1 VTQTVNSHGR
11 VDEDNNVYVFD
22 NGSERKV
29 GQYPGVS
36 MEEALAYFERKF
48 AELEANVRI
57 LEQRVKSKADAASI
71 SKAAQKL
78 SADLV
83 EPGAVGNIQELRDR
97 VANISPSIEQM
108 KRDKSEVSEK
118 AAVQALATRRDI
130 AAKAQELA
138 DKDPKKTQWKAAS
151 AQMNELFEKWQQSQ
165 KDAPRISRK
174 DSEPIWKLFSQART
188 KFEANKRAFFSAL
201 SAESKNVRA
210 KKTALVTQAEA
221 LVAKGSD
228 SASEYRKLLD
238 QWKLSG
244 RSQGAQ
250 DDQLWEKFKAAGDSI
265 YAARKEVIAK
275 ESVEFKANYEAKL
288 LIIAE
293 AEKLDPLAN
302 LAEAKKQLLLIQN
315 RYEKAGKV
323 PKDKIRETDDRM
335 RAVEKKIKDA
345 EQENWRKSDPAAIER
360 TNGVLSQLEQSITKL
375 ELELK
380 TAEAANDSSKIQ
392 IAKEA
397 LEARRSWLTV
407 VKQNT
412 N

>member
-1 VTQTVNSHGR
+1 
-11 VDEDNNVYVFD
+11 
-22 NGSERKV
+22 
-29 GQYPGVS
+29 

-48 AELEANVRI
+48 SELEANVRI

-78 SADLV
+78 SADLA

-108 KRDKSEVSEK
+108 KKEKSEASEK
-118 AAVQALATRRDI
+118 AATQALATRRDI

-210 KKTALVTQAEA
+210 KKTVLVAQAEA
-221 LVAKGSD
+221 LVAKGAD

-250 DDQLWEKFKAAGDSI
+250 DDQLWDRFKTAGDSI
-265 YAARKEVIAK
+265 YAVRKEVIAK

-293 AEKLDPLAN
+293 AEKLDPLTN
-302 LAEAKKQLLLIQN
+302 LAEAKKQLMLIQN

-360 TNGVLSQLEQSITKL
+360 TNGVLSQLEQSIAKL
-375 ELELK
+375 ELDLK
-380 TAEAANDSSKIQ
+380 AAEAANDSSKIQ

-397 LEARRSWLTV
+397 LDARRSWLTV

>member
-1 VTQTVNSHGR
+1 MTQTVSSHGR
-11 VDEDNNVYVFD
+11 VDEENNVYVFD

-29 GQYPGVS
+29 GHYPGVS

-48 AELEANVRI
+48 SELEANVRI

-78 SADLV
+78 SADLA

-108 KRDKSEVSEK
+108 KKEKSEASEK
-118 AAVQALATRRDI
+118 AATQALATRRDI

-210 KKTALVTQAEA
+210 KKTALVAQAEA
-221 LVAKGSD
+221 LVAKGAD

-250 DDQLWEKFKAAGDSI
+250 DDQLWDRFKTAGDSI
-265 YAARKEVIAK
+265 YAVRKEVIAK

-293 AEKLDPLAN
+293 AEKLDPLTN

-360 TNGVLSQLEQSITKL
+360 TNGVLSQLEQSIAKL
-375 ELELK
+375 ELDLK
-380 TAEAANDSSKIQ
+380 AAEAANDSSKIQ

>member
-29 GQYPGVS
+29 GQYPGVT
-36 MEEALAYFERKF
+36 MQEALAYFERKF
-48 AELEANVRI
+48 TELEANVRI

-108 KRDKSEVSEK
+108 KKDKSEASEK

-265 YAARKEVIAK
+265 YAVRKEVIAK

-302 LAEAKKQLLLIQN
+302 LAEAKKQLVLIQN

-345 EQENWRKSDPAAIER
+345 EQDNWRKSDPAAIER

>member
-1 VTQTVNSHGR
+1 MTQTVNSQGR
-11 VDEDNNVYVFD
+11 VDEENNVYVFD

-36 MEEALAYFERKF
+36 MQEALAYFERKF
-48 AELEANVRI
+48 SELEANVRI

-78 SADLV
+78 SADLA
-83 EPGAVGNIQELRDR
+83 EPAAVGNIQELRDR
-97 VANISPSIEQM
+97 VASITPSIEQM
-108 KRDKSEVSEK
+108 KKDKSEASEK
-118 AAVQALATRRDI
+118 AALQVLATRRDI

-138 DKDPKKTQWKAAS
+138 EKDPKKTQWKAAS

-174 DSEPIWKLFSQART
+174 DSEPIWKTFSQART

-221 LVAKGSD
+221 LVAKGAD

-250 DDQLWEKFKAAGDSI
+250 DDQLWERFKAAGDSI
-265 YAARKEVIAK
+265 YAVRKEVIAK

-315 RYEKAGKV
+315 RYDKAGKV

-335 RAVEKKIKDA
+335 RAVDKKIKDA

-360 TNGVLSQLEQSITKL
+360 TNGVLSQLEQSIAKL

-380 TAEAANDSSKIQ
+380 DAEAANDSSKIQ
-392 IAKEA
+392 KAKEA
-397 LEARRSWLTV
+397 LEARKSWLTV
-407 VKQNT
+407 VKQNA

>member
-1 VTQTVNSHGR
+1 
-11 VDEDNNVYVFD
+11 
-22 NGSERKV
+22 
-29 GQYPGVS
+29 

-48 AELEANVRI
+48 SELEANVRI

-78 SADLV
+78 SADLA
-83 EPGAVGNIQELRDR
+83 EPAAVGNIQELRDR
-97 VANISPSIEQM
+97 VASITPSIEQM
-108 KRDKSEVSEK
+108 KKDKSEASEK
-118 AAVQALATRRDI
+118 AALQVLATRRDI

-138 DKDPKKTQWKAAS
+138 EKDPKKTQWKAAS

-174 DSEPIWKLFSQART
+174 DSEPIWKTFSQART

-201 SAESKNVRA
+201 SAASKNVRA

-221 LVAKGSD
+221 LVAKGAD

-250 DDQLWEKFKAAGDSI
+250 DDQLWERFKAAGDSI
-265 YAARKEVIAK
+265 YAVRKEVIAK

-293 AEKLDPLAN
+293 AEKLDPIAN

-360 TNGVLSQLEQSITKL
+360 TNGVLSQLEQSIAKL

-380 TAEAANDSSKIQ
+380 DAEAANDSSKIQ
-392 IAKEA
+392 KAKEA
-397 LEARRSWLTV
+397 LEARKSWLTV
-407 VKQNT
+407 VKQNA

>member
-1 VTQTVNSHGR
+1 VTQTVSSHGR
-11 VDEDNNVYVFD
+11 VDEENNVYVFD

-29 GQYPGVS
+29 GHYPGVS

-48 AELEANVRI
+48 SELEANVRI

-78 SADLV
+78 SADLA

-108 KRDKSEVSEK
+108 KKEKSEASEK
-118 AAVQALATRRDI
+118 AATQALATRRDI

-210 KKTALVTQAEA
+210 KKTALVAQAEA
-221 LVAKGSD
+221 LVAKGAD

-250 DDQLWEKFKAAGDSI
+250 DDQLWDRFKTAGDSI
-265 YAARKEVIAK
+265 YAVRKEVIAK

-293 AEKLDPLAN
+293 AEKLDPLTN

-360 TNGVLSQLEQSITKL
+360 TNGVLSQLEQSIAKL
-375 ELELK
+375 ELDLK
-380 TAEAANDSSKIQ
+380 AAEAANDSSKIQ

>member
-1 VTQTVNSHGR
+1 MTQTVNSYGR
-11 VDEDNNVYVFD
+11 VDEENNVYVFD

-36 MEEALAYFERKF
+36 MAEALAYFERKF
-48 AELEANVRI
+48 AELESNVRI
-57 LEQRVKSKADAASI
+57 LEQRVKGKADAASI

-78 SADLV
+78 SADLL
-83 EPGAVGNIQELRDR
+83 EPGAVGNIQDLRDR
-97 VANISPSIEQM
+97 VANVTPSIEQM
-108 KRDKSEVSEK
+108 KKDRSEATEK
-118 AAVQALATRRDI
+118 AAAQVLVTRRDI

-138 DKDPKKTQWKAAS
+138 EKDPKKTQWKAAS

-165 KDAPRISRK
+165 KDAPRIPRK

-210 KKTALVTQAEA
+210 KKTTLVTQAEA
-221 LVAKGSD
+221 LVTKGAD

-238 QWKLSG
+238 QWKLAG

-250 DDQLWEKFKAAGDSI
+250 DNQLWDRFKAAGDSI
-265 YAARKEVIAK
+265 YAVRKEVIAK

-293 AEKLDPLAN
+293 AEKLDPLVN
-302 LAEAKKQLLLIQN
+302 LAEAKKLLLLIQN

-360 TNGVLSQLEQSITKL
+360 TNGVLSQLEQSIAKL
-375 ELELK
+375 EQELK
-380 TAEAANDSSKIQ
+380 AAEAANDSSKIQ
-392 IAKEA
+392 KAKEA
-397 LEARRSWLTV
+397 LEARKSWLTV
-407 VKQNT
+407 VKQNA

>member
-1 VTQTVNSHGR
+1 MTQTVNSHGR

-29 GQYPGVS
+29 GQYPGVT
-36 MEEALAYFERKF
+36 MQEALAYFERKF
-48 AELEANVRI
+48 SELEANVRI

-78 SADLV
+78 STDLT
-83 EPGAVGNIQELRDR
+83 EPSVVGNIQELRDR
-97 VANISPSIEQM
+97 VASITPNIEQM
-108 KRDKSEVSEK
+108 KKDKTEAFEK
-118 AAVQALATRRDI
+118 AAADALEIRRDI
-130 AAKAQELA
+130 AKKAQDLA

-151 AQMNELFEKWQQSQ
+151 AQMNELFVKWQQSQ
-165 KDAPRISRK
+165 KDAPKVSRK
-174 DSEPIWKLFSQART
+174 DSEPIWKSFSQSRT

-201 SAESKNVRA
+201 SAESKSVRA
-210 KKTALVTQAEA
+210 KKSALVTQAEA
-221 LVAKGSD
+221 LAAKGAD

-244 RSQGAQ
+244 RSQGSQ
-250 DDQLWEKFKAAGDSI
+250 DDQLWDRFKAAGDSI
-265 YAARKEVIAK
+265 YAVRKEVIAK

-288 LIIAE
+288 LIIAD
-293 AEKLDPLAN
+293 AEKLDPQGN
-302 LAEAKKQLLLIQN
+302 LSEAKKQLLLIQN

-360 TNGVLSQLEQSITKL
+360 TNGVLSQLEQSIAKL
-375 ELELK
+375 EQELK
-380 TAEAANDSSKIQ
+380 DAESANDSSKIQ
-392 IAKEA
+392 KAQEA

-407 VKQNT
+407 VKQNQ